1 MLILFYELEENTT
14 NVHNSIIMIFQV
26 LHSVLQAMSVFPD
39 SFPKLRYFPRLRHFC
54 QYDSIIGRMA
64 GVTGQ

>member
-26 LHSVLQAMSVFPD
+26 SHSVLQAMSLFFPIVSPNYDIFPD
-39 SFPKLRYFPRLRHFC
+39 
-54 QYDSIIGRMA
+54 YDIFANMTVILGA
-64 GVTGQ
+64 WQV